1 MSKNKQKG
9 PGVRY
14 LKPCVR
20 GYVFPSV
27 MTPVLIVFEVALEVL
42 IPLFMAALVDGGL
55 YHRERYQLQG
65 VLSRLP
71 YSNNLQFIL
80 WVGGLMVLAS
90 LLSLLCGALAAR
102 TSAVASMGF
111 AKNLREKIFQKI
123 LGFSFKNTDKFR
135 TSSLIMRV
143 TTDVNNMQNTYQQ
156 IIRIMVRAP
165 IMMVLAAV
173 MAFRINV
180 ELSFIFVVAI
190 PLILAPMLLLVLIG
204 HKRFRLMLKKYDAM
218 NAAVQENLIGARVV
232 KSFVREPHEK
242 EKFQKSADD
251 LMRTQIYAQKLFSLS
266 NPIQLLVMWGATVV
280 LLLLGGTRVTTP
292 QKIVTGTQIEYR
304 VVVTNT
310 GDETLTDVTIEDPL
324 MPADAERTFSL
335 EPGESNTVSYLYTV
349 TAEDE
354 AAGAMDHSVRVTLAD
369 GSEPEEGVLTVTKTE
384 FGELGI
390 GDLTSLMSYSTQVIT
405 SLTMVSMIAIMLSMS
420 RASLDRINE
429 VFEERID
436 IESPESDLTVQNGE
450 IEFDHVNFSYS
461 GNPEVLNL
469 RDINLHIRAGQTVG
483 VIGGTGEGK
492 STLVQMIPRLYDVL
506 SGTVRVS
513 GHDVREYGLKALR
526 DGVSMV
532 LQKNMLFSGSIR
544 ENMRWGNPDATD
556 EQIREACRVACA
568 DGFVTAFPDG
578 YDTDL
583 GQGGCNVSG
592 GQKQRLCIARALLK
606 KPKILILDDSTS
618 AVDTATEAKIR
629 EGLSKLRDMTKIV
642 IAQRITS
649 IMDADQ
655 IIVMEHGAISDVGT
669 HAELLKRSEIYR
681 EVYESQVREEANA

>member
-1 MSKNKQKG
+1 MEKTKKKG
-9 PGVRY
+9 PGIKH
-14 LKPCVR
+14 LKPCVK
-20 GYVFPSV
+20 GYVTPSV
-27 MTPVLIVFEVALEVL
+27 LTPVLIVFEVALEVV
-42 IPLFMAALVDGGL
+42 IPLLMAALVDGGL
-55 YHRERYQLQG
+55 YHKETYQLQEYI
-65 VLSRLP
+65 SKLP
-71 YSNNLQFIL
+71 YSNNLQFVL

-111 AKNLREKIFQKI
+111 AKNLRQKIFDKI
-123 LGFSFKNTDKFR
+123 LQFSFKNTDKFR
-135 TSSLIMRV
+135 TSTLVMRA

-156 IIRIMVRAP
+156 MIRIMVRAP
-165 IMMVLAAV
+165 IMMVLAAI
-173 MAFRINV
+173 MAFRIDTR
-180 ELSFIFVVAI
+180 LSFIFVFAI

-204 HKRFRLMLKKYDAM
+204 HKRFRMMLKKYDTM
-218 NAAVQENLIGARVV
+218 NGAVQENLIGARVV
-232 KSFVREPHEK
+232 KSFVRKPYEV
-242 EKFQKSADD
+242 EKFNRSADD
-251 LMRTQIYAQKLFSLS
+251 LMRTQIYAQKLFSLAG
-266 NPIQLLVMWGATVV
+266 PIQMSIMWGATIV
-280 LLLLGGTRVTTP
+280 LLLLGGQRIASP
-292 QKIVTGTQIEYR
+292 
-304 VVVTNT
+304 
-310 GDETLTDVTIEDPL
+310 
-324 MPADAERTFSL
+324 
-335 EPGESNTVSYLYTV
+335 
-349 TAEDE
+349 TA
-354 AAGAMDHSVRVTLAD
+354 T
-369 GSEPEEGVLTVTKTE
+369 
-384 FGELGI
+384 LGI
-390 GDLTSLMSYSTQVIT
+390 GELTSLMSYSTQVIS
-405 SLTMVSMIAIMLSMS
+405 SLTMVSMIIIMLSLT

-429 VFEERID
+429 IFEEKID
-436 IESPESDLTVQNGE
+436 IDSPERDLVVETGE

-461 GNPEVLNL
+461 GNPDVLNL
-469 RDINLHIRAGQTVG
+469 KDVNLHIKAGQTVG
-483 VIGGTGEGK
+483 IIGGTGEGK

-544 ENMRWGNPDATD
+544 ENMRWGDPDATD
-556 EQIREACRVACA
+556 EQIREACRIACA

-629 EGLSKLRDMTKIV
+629 DGLKKLTDMTKII

-649 IMDADQ
+649 IMGADQ

-669 HAELLKRSEIYR
+669 HEELLRRSLIYR